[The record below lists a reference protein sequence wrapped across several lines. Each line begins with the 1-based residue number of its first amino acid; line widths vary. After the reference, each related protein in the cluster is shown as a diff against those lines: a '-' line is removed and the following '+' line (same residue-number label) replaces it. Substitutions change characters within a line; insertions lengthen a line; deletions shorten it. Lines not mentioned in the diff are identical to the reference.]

1 MGTVGYQF
9 LRESLGLNVFAP
21 ERPAMVKPVTRVEPT
36 DGFLAIPRN
45 VAPESDDPIEHILF
59 ALKHEGVDLQILA
72 EALPKVEPSALLS
85 EARRLPSGTYI
96 RVACHLWEQFTGKQL
111 TELPEIAGPT
121 AELFDPRRYVTG
133 PPRRDARWRVAF
145 NGLGTVS
152 YCPTIRRTDRIEAA
166 MRSDILGRTKAFA
179 DALGKS
185 MLDRALAWAY
195 LHETEDS
202 FAIERETP
210 SEDKA
215 RKFVALLHQAHDGRA
230 LSENYLVEL
239 QNSVLT
245 NPYDMA
251 AAFRTEQNW
260 LRGPARGAAGVTY
273 VPPPP
278 AMV

>member
-152 YCPTIRRTDRIEAA
+152 YCPTVRRTVRIAAA
-166 MRSDILGRTKAFA
+166 MRSAILGRTKTFA
-179 DALGKS
+179 D
-185 MLDRALAWAY
+185 
-195 LHETEDS
+195 
-202 FAIERETP
+202 
-210 SEDKA
+210 
-215 RKFVALLHQAHDGRA
+215 
-230 LSENYLVEL
+230 
-239 QNSVLT
+239 
-245 NPYDMA
+245 
-251 AAFRTEQNW
+251 
-260 LRGPARGAAGVTY
+260 
-273 VPPPP
+273 
-278 AMV
+278 